1 MIVLSCH
8 FRFCV
13 CLYWGFMSRGQN
25 NLWCAH
31 LVAFTCQPSRKVKEG
46 PTKYNSEPNNLM
58 NKVFFSLHH
67 SVRGHEPFDHVGHGH
82 VDLIDLDLDGPEHV
96 DLGTRQKLRRRG
108 KKGKRRRKQNY
119 NKDNKKTREQGH
131 FSSLGTFRLWPSCSV
146 TVIQINSGTINT
158 IMKVVVDHCTKI

>member
-1 MIVLSCH
+1 
-8 FRFCV
+8 
-13 CLYWGFMSRGQN
+13 
-25 NLWCAH
+25 
-31 LVAFTCQPSRKVKEG
+31 
-46 PTKYNSEPNNLM
+46 M

-67 SVRGHEPFDHVGHGH
+67 SVRGHEPFDHVGHGHVDLIDLDLDSPEH

-158 IMKVVVDHCTKI
+158 IMKVVVDRCTKI

>member
-1 MIVLSCH
+1 MT
-8 FRFCV
+8 
-13 CLYWGFMSRGQN
+13 
-25 NLWCAH
+25 
-31 LVAFTCQPSRKVKEG
+31 FTCQPSRKVKEG
-46 PTKYNSEPNNLM
+46 PTKYNREPNNLAG
-58 NKVFFSLHH
+58 KDFFSLDH
-67 SVRGHEPFDHVGHGH
+67 SVRGHGPVDLVGHGHVDLIGLDLDGLVGPEH

-119 NKDNKKTREQGH
+119 NKDNKKTSEQGH

-158 IMKVVVDHCTKI
+158 IMKVVVDRCSKI

>member
-1 MIVLSCH
+1 
-8 FRFCV
+8 
-13 CLYWGFMSRGQN
+13 
-25 NLWCAH
+25 
-31 LVAFTCQPSRKVKEG
+31 
-46 PTKYNSEPNNLM
+46 M

-67 SVRGHEPFDHVGHGH
+67 SVRGHEPFDHVGHGHVDLIDLDRDGPEH

-119 NKDNKKTREQGH
+119 NKDNKKTSEQGH

>member
-1 MIVLSCH
+1 M
-8 FRFCV
+8 
-13 CLYWGFMSRGQN
+13 
-25 NLWCAH
+25 
-31 LVAFTCQPSRKVKEG
+31 AFTCQPSRKVKEG

-58 NKVFFSLHH
+58 NKVFFSLGH
-67 SVRGHEPFDHVGHGH
+67 SVRGHEPVDLVGHGHVDLVGPEHVDLIDLDRDGPEH

>member
-1 MIVLSCH
+1 
-8 FRFCV
+8 
-13 CLYWGFMSRGQN
+13 
-25 NLWCAH
+25 
-31 LVAFTCQPSRKVKEG
+31 
-46 PTKYNSEPNNLM
+46 M

-67 SVRGHEPFDHVGHGH
+67 SVRGHEPFDHVGHRHVDLIDLDRDGPEH

>member
-1 MIVLSCH
+1 M
-8 FRFCV
+8 
-13 CLYWGFMSRGQN
+13 
-25 NLWCAH
+25 
-31 LVAFTCQPSRKVKEG
+31 AFTCQPSRKVKEG

-58 NKVFFSLHH
+58 NKVFFSLGH
-67 SVRGHEPFDHVGHGH
+67 SVRGHEPVDLVGHGH
-82 VDLIDLDLDGPEHV
+82 VDLVGPEHVDLIDLDRDGPEHV

-119 NKDNKKTREQGH
+119 NKDNKKTSEQGH

-158 IMKVVVDHCTKI
+158 IMKVVVDRCSKI